1 MKKSIVSRFK
11 IQSMVIEQ
19 WSNRLLWHWNEIR
32 EIETK
37 KNPFQLQRRI
47 IFTSSPYSLRKR
59 TRARMAWFQR
69 LRLIARDKSSLPAC
83 LQPLFRWNEAGS
95 CGNSPQPATTT
106 SSVLFRSMPFPCPQ
120 NIRLLIMA
128 PASPPWDSITPS
140 NARLLFT
147 RVPHA
152 ATRALRLS
160 SQTCATFRNFGA
172 VSTRS
177 KGSPTPSPVEI
188 GPRIYVFA
196 PEATL
201 TALLVNC

>member
-19 WSNRLLWHWNEIR
+19 WSNRLLWHWNETR

-59 TRARMAWFQR
+59 TRARMAWFQK

-106 SSVLFRSMPFPCPQ
+106 TTSSVLFRSMPFPCPQ

-140 NARLLFT
+140 TPLYARSAC
-147 RVPHA
+147 RD
-152 ATRALRLS
+152 TRAPPLLSNLRDVSEFRRGFHTLEGFPFPHRDWPENLCVCARS
-160 SQTCATFRNFGA
+160 S
-172 VSTRS
+172 
-177 KGSPTPSPVEI
+177 
-188 GPRIYVFA
+188 
-196 PEATL
+196 
-201 TALLVNC
+201 VNCIAS